1 MWIET
6 TPRTPLMRMMGGVLG
21 AVLLCLSPVS
31 SAQDTTLRV
40 DGLSV
45 TRVEVHGS
53 VEVEISAAPDMSLL
67 VRGPEEQMSPQPF
80 EVREELLVLGYN
92 RDARGQSFSRVRY
105 KLALPQLE
113 RLRIAGSA
121 DVYLE
126 PREEQ
131 KLLLVLDGAGDLRV
145 HELSVSDELDIRVN
159 GSGDITALSVRCDE
173 LDGVVSGSGDIRMDS
188 LDAREIELGVRGSG
202 DIKVRGGARAEKAA
216 VAVVGSGDVD
226 LRELDVQQV
235 EASIVGSGDVRVGVV
250 EELEVSILGSG
261 DVHYAGDPE
270 KNVTVLGA
278 GSLNHR
284 DR

>member
-1 MWIET
+1 M
-6 TPRTPLMRMMGGVLG
+6 LVMGGVLG

-31 SAQDTTLRV
+31 SAEEVTVRV
-40 DGLSV
+40 DGLPM
-45 TRVEVHGS
+45 TRIEVHGS
-53 VEVEISAAPDMSLL
+53 VEVEITAAPDMSLF

-80 EVREELLVLGYN
+80 EVREDLLVLGYN
-92 RDARGQSFSRVRY
+92 REARGQDFRRVRY
-105 KLALPQLE
+105 KLALPRLE

-131 KLLLVLDGAGDLRV
+131 KLLLVLDGAGDLRM
-145 HELSVSDELDIRVN
+145 HELSVSGELDMRVN
-159 GSGDITALSVRCDE
+159 
-173 LDGVVSGSGDIRMDS
+173 
-188 LDAREIELGVRGSG
+188 
-202 DIKVRGGARAEKAA
+202 
-216 VAVVGSGDVD
+216 
-226 LRELDVQQV
+226 
-235 EASIVGSGDVRVGVV
+235 GSGDVRVGVV